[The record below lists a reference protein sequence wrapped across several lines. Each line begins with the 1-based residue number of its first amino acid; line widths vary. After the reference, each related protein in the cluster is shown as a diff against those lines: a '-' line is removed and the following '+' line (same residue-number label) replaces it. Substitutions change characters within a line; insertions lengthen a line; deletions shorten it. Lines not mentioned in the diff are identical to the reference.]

1 MFARFQE
8 YHRYR
13 EKNKSLF
20 GGRCHKIAFVW
31 IFNNVSRVTTWSLFN
46 LRAPPRSSTWIVLNC
61 ILFVIVLDSR
71 CWWLDKGLSR
81 VLKERQSFWCF
92 GASFSIFGCSVF
104 EIWVLRFRVLGVSC
118 FGLRFRVLRFRHYH
132 RPDHRAI
139 ACSKTL
145 QIVWKYFEIQ
155 VFFNTL
161 WNQNNYL

>member
-20 GGRCHKIAFVW
+20 GGRCHKITFVW

-81 VLKERQSFWCF
+81 VLKDRFRVL
-92 GASFSIFGCSVF
+92 GASVLRFRFLGAPFSRFGCSVF
-104 EIWVLRFRVLGVSC
+104 EFWVLRFRVLGASC

-139 ACSKTL
+139 ACSKT
-145 QIVWKYFEIQ
+145 W
-155 VFFNTL
+155 
-161 WNQNNYL
+161 